1 MTFEIIHFDSV
12 EKTIT
17 CNNVILIYQY
27 SEIAYNKNRVMIK
40 HYYINLET
48 GLKDIKIE
56 IYDKHNY

>member
-1 MTFEIIHFDSV
+1 MTFEIVHFDSV

-40 HYYINLET
+40 HYYINL
-48 GLKDIKIE
+48 
-56 IYDKHNY
+56 